1 MTDTAKRE
9 QHVNAIRFLAV
20 DAIQKA
26 NSGHPGMPMGS
37 APMAYALWTEA
48 MKYNPENGDW
58 FDRDRFVLSAGHGSM
73 LLYSMLHL
81 TGYPI
86 SMDDL
91 KNFRQWKSPT
101 AGHPERGDAPGIEIT
116 TGPLGQGFATGV
128 GLAVAEAH
136 LAARFNK
143 PDHTIVDHYTYAICS
158 DGDLMEGVA
167 SEAASIAGEW
177 GLNKLIYLYD
187 DNNITLGGSAEFVFR
202 EDRTQRF
209 ESYGW
214 QVITVE
220 NGNDAGAIIEAIRE
234 AKAETG
240 KPSIIRVKT
249 TIGFGSPNM
258 QGTADVH
265 GAPLGDDEIR
275 ATKENLGWPADKSF
289 YVPDDTLEYYRQA
302 AARGA
307 KSEAEWN
314 LAFAAYQKAYPAEA
328 AEFELFLSGDL
339 PEGWDADIPTFEAD
353 AKGEAT
359 RKVSGAVMNAIAPNV
374 RNLIGGSAD
383 LNPSTNTALK
393 GMGDF
398 ANPADE
404 PKDKMA
410 GTVGGGWGYD
420 GRNLGFGV
428 REHAM
433 AAIGNGIAAHGGLIA
448 YVSTF
453 FVFCDYLRPSL
464 RLAAIMKLQNIGV
477 FTHDSIAL
485 GEDGTTHQPIE
496 QLASLRAMPDLTVI
510 RPCDANE
517 TAEAWKVAIESRN
530 RPSVLVLSRQN
541 VPTLDRSVVAAAS
554 GLRNGAYVLADSTK
568 SVPDAILIA
577 SGSEVAIALDA
588 KELLAAKGADVRV
601 VSMPSWDLFDAQ
613 PDEYR
618 ASVLPPGVT
627 KRLAVE
633 AGATMGWHKY
643 VGSEGDVVGM
653 DRFGAS
659 APAKKL
665 LEEFGFTSANIADRT
680 VALVNG

>member
-143 PDHTIVDHYTYAICS
+143 PDHTIVDHHTYAICS

-177 GLNKLIYLYD
+177 GLGKLIYLYD

-220 NGNDAGAIIEAIRE
+220 NGNDAGAIIEAIQE

-258 QGTADVH
+258 QGTADIH

-275 ATKENLGWPADKSF
+275 ATKENLDWPADKSF

-302 AARGA
+302 VARGA

-314 LAFAAYQKAYPAEA
+314 GAFAAYQKAYPAEA

-339 PEGWDADIPTFEAD
+339 PDGWDADIPVFDAD
-353 AKGEAT
+353 EKGEAT
-359 RKVSGAVMNAIAPNV
+359 RKVSGTVMNAIAPNV

-404 PKDKMA
+404 PKDKLA

-541 VPTLDRSVVAAAS
+541 VPTLDRSVVAPAS

-613 PDEYR
+613 PEKYK
-618 ASVLPPGVT
+618 ASVLPAVVT

-665 LEEFGFTSANIADRT
+665 LEEFGFTAANIADRT
-680 VALVNG
+680 AALVNG